1 MSSTSSCQPHQ
12 TFQPRQPRHS
22 LHQIQAREHGMRL
35 DHYLALHFP
44 EYSRSSL
51 GKYIRSSSIVVNK
64 KTVKPGYRLHY
75 QDIVQVNFSKF
86 ADQRAVGNKPQA
98 QPVDFQ
104 VLHEDQS
111 LLVISK
117 PPGLV
122 VHPAAGHADQTL
134 INGLLYRYPDIAALA
149 GDRPGIVH
157 RLDKDTS
164 GIMLVARTKQV
175 QAMLSTAFK
184 QRRICKTYHALLLRC
199 PTEPNGQRS
208 GRIVAPLGRHPVRR
222 KKMAIRSDGRY
233 AATVWKILKTFSNG
247 LCLAE
252 IGIETGRTHQ
262 IRVHMASLN
271 APVAGDS
278 LYGGKLH
285 KKLGLIAD
293 RQLLHASTL
302 FFTHPITGE
311 DCRFTAQLWP
321 DMQEMLA
328 QLQDVST
335 G

>member
-1 MSSTSSCQPHQ
+1 MSSTSSCQLC
-12 TFQPRQPRHS
+12 QPRHS
-22 LHQIQAREHGMRL
+22 LHQIQARENGMRL

-44 EYSRSSL
+44 NHSRSSL
-51 GKYIRSSSIVVNK
+51 GKYIRSSSILVNN
-64 KTVKPGYRLHY
+64 KTVKPGCRLHHE
-75 QDIVQVNFSKF
+75 DIVQVDFPEL
-86 ADQRAVGNKPQA
+86 APQLAVGNEPQA
-98 QPVDFQ
+98 QPVDYQ

-134 INGLLYRYPDIAALA
+134 VNGLLYRYSDIATLE

-184 QRRICKTYHALLLRC
+184 ERRVCKSYHALLLRS
-199 PTEPNGQRS
+199 PAESS

-233 AATVWKILKTFSNG
+233 AATVWEILETFPNN
-247 LCLAE
+247 LCFAK

-262 IRVHMASLN
+262 IRVHMSSLN

-278 LYGGKLH
+278 LYGGKIA
-285 KKLGLIAD
+285 KVNNKSKLVVK
-293 RQLLHASTL
+293 RQMLHASTL
-302 FFTHPITGE
+302 AFTHPITGKA
-311 DCRFTAQLWP
+311 CQFTAPLWS
-321 DMQEMLA
+321 DMEQVIN
-328 QLQDVST
+328 QLQEVT
-335 G
+335 GI